1 MIKPLVRVKDG
12 FLSLTRSFFV
22 VAQKLT
28 ATSPAD
34 ETNSKLYLVQIAFN
48 QQKIPCGILGR

>member
-12 FLSLTRSFFV
+12 FLTISFFL